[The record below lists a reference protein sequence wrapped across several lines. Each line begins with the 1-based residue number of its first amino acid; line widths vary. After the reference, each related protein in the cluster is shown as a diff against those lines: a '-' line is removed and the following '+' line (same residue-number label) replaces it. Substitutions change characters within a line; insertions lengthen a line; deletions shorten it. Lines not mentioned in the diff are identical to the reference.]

1 MRRIALG
8 LLALGLLVMA
18 SQACF
23 ARGGHGHG
31 HGHGH
36 SGGTSH
42 RHD

>member
-1 MRRIALG
+1 MRCIALG
-8 LLALGLLVMA
+8 LLALSLLAMT

-31 HGHGH
+31 HGH

-42 RHD
+42 RPD

>member
-1 MRRIALG
+1 MRCIALG
-8 LLALGLLVMA
+8 LLALSLLAMT

-42 RHD
+42 RPD